1 MYTPTTV
8 LRQIERSIRR
18 VSVKGDDNRLMIRM
32 HPEVALRIMEEE
44 PDFIR
49 KLRQGTSLKLDMSDD
64 PLLREDE
71 FRILS
76 GAAQTDV
83 TSRYAAA

>member
-1 MYTPTTV
+1 M
-8 LRQIERSIRR
+8 
-18 VSVKGDDNRLMIRM
+18 KGAEKKLLIRM
-32 HPEVALRIMEEE
+32 HPEVALQIMENE

-49 KLRQGTSLKLDMSDD
+49 NLRQMTSLKLDMSDD

-76 GAAQTDV
+76 GNAQTDV
-83 TSRYAAA
+83 TSTYAAA